1 MAGKVT
7 ILNHPL
13 INHKMT
19 ILRNE
24 ETYTKLF
31 KELIDEIASILA
43 VEVTR
48 DLPMETV
55 NVKTPL
61 METTGEMIAG
71 KKLVVVPILRAG
83 LGMVDGFL
91 RILPNV
97 KVGHIGLYRDP
108 KTLKPIEY
116 LCKLPVDSENRDM
129 VIIDPMLAT
138 GGSAEAAVQF
148 IKERYNPNSIKFVCI
163 LGCPEGLKMLTDNHP
178 DIDVY
183 VAYMDEKL
191 NEHGYILPGLGD
203 AGDRMFG
210 TNIKG

>member
-31 KELIDEIASILA
+31 KELVDEIASIMA

-55 NVKTPL
+55 DVKTPL
-61 METTGEMIAG
+61 AETTGEMISG
-71 KKLVVVPILRAG
+71 KKLVLVPILRAG

-91 RILPNV
+91 RILPNI

-108 KTLKPIEY
+108 VTLKPIEY
-116 LCKLPVDSENRDM
+116 LCKLPEDSENRDM
-129 VIIDPMLAT
+129 IIIDPMLAT

-148 IKERYNPNSIKFVCI
+148 IKERYNPNNIKFACI

-183 VAYMDEKL
+183 VAFMDEKL

-210 TNIKG
+210 TNVKA